1 MLQIANSQLSLG
13 GFTLNLNY
21 KGLPVISR
29 KALLFSHWCI
39 NTSAYQ
45 SIDLSLH
52 QLTEIIPRIVI
63 LKRTGRDQQKGFF
76 IPVQKEEFPGFHQA
90 GKIIPG

>member
-29 KALLFSHWCI
+29 RAFLCA
-39 NTSAYQ
+39 NVPAYPHISK

-52 QLTEIIPRIVI
+52 QLTEVIPRIVI
-63 LKRTGRDQQKGFF
+63 LKCTGRDHQKGFF
-76 IPVQKEEFPGFHQA
+76 IPVQKEKFPGFHQT
-90 GKIIPG
+90 